1 MANMFRGAFVF
12 NQNIGSWDVSN
23 VIDMMFMFYYATS
36 FDKDVKGWN
45 VCKVSSWVEMFRFSG
60 QPKGTTLKPNAN
72 GKCIPCPAGTTSG
85 SGKYVQGQNPC
96 CLNDKGFRTALTAWF
111 SDSTSATRIY
121 GPIKDW

>member
-1 MANMFRGAFVF
+1 MGLMFFDARAFV
-12 NQNIGSWDVSN
+12 
-23 VIDMMFMFYYATS
+23 
-36 FDKDVKGWN
+36 KDVTVWN
-45 VCKVSSWVEMFRFSG
+45 VCNVGSFDSMFTNSG
-60 QPKGTTLKPNAN
+60 QPKTDLKPDAN
-72 GKCIPCPAGTTSG
+72 GKCIDCPAGTTSG